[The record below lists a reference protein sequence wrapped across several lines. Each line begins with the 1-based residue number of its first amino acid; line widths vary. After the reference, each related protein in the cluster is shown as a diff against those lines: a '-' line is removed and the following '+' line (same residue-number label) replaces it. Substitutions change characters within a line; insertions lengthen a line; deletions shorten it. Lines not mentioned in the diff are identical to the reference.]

1 MAILVNG
8 VKIDLDKFPDGTFN
22 LKPDTEAIRK
32 NATTFPCANGAL
44 EGVEFWHRIMWRYER
59 EEELVALI
67 YITKF
72 IREQMGDSYVSL
84 FMPYIPN
91 ARQDRCHGTDVVFTL
106 RYFAEIINS
115 LKFYSVTVY
124 DPHSDVSSQL
134 IRNIS
139 VCEVNGFIWHV
150 TQRIADPDLVF
161 YYPDAGAKK
170 RYSSVSDALGHPCCT
185 GCKKRDFDTGKI
197 LGLEIENSEIVRGK
211 NVLIVDDICSRG
223 GTAYYSALA
232 LKEAGA
238 NDIYCYFTHCENSI
252 FDGQLLTSDVVKKIF
267 TTDSAFTR
275 KHESEKIECF
285 VNFVDAETNENE
297 TGESK

>member
-8 VKIDLDKFPDGTFN
+8 IKIGLDKFPDGTFN
-22 LKPDTEAIRK
+22 LKPDAEAIRK
-32 NATTFPCANGAL
+32 NATTFPSANGAF

-84 FMPYIPN
+84 FLPYIPN

-134 IRNIS
+134 IRNID
-139 VCEVNGFIWHV
+139 VLDAEGFIRYAA
-150 TQRIADPDLVF
+150 TSIADPDLVF

-170 RYSSVSDALGHPCCT
+170 RYSSVSDALGYPCCT
-185 GCKKRDFDTGKI
+185 GCKKRDFENGRNHPQPLCAGWLRARPKYRLYALRCLRKGAYRRSRSHSGSVQASR
-197 LGLEIENSEIVRGK
+197 LGR
-211 NVLIVDDICSRG
+211 
-223 GTAYYSALA
+223 TASAKQSHRVPL
-232 LKEAGA
+232 
-238 NDIYCYFTHCENSI
+238 
-252 FDGQLLTSDVVKKIF
+252 
-267 TTDSAFTR
+267 
-275 KHESEKIECF
+275 
-285 VNFVDAETNENE
+285 
-297 TGESK
+297 

>member
-8 VKIDLDKFPDGTFN
+8 IKINLDKFPDGTFN
-22 LKPDTEAIRK
+22 LKPDAEAIREK
-32 NATTFPCANGAL
+32 AAIIPSTNGYF
-44 EGVEFWHRIMWRYER
+44 EGFDYVHLITWRYEC
-59 EEELVALI
+59 EEELIALI

-72 IREQMGDSYVSL
+72 IREQMGDSEISL
-84 FMPYIPN
+84 FLPYIPN

-106 RYFAEIINS
+106 RYFAELINS
-115 LKFYSVTVY
+115 LKYNTVTVY
-124 DPHSDVSSQL
+124 DPHSDVSSRL
-134 IRNIS
+134 IRNID
-139 VCEVNGFIWHV
+139 VLDAEGFIRYAA
-150 TQRIADPDLVF
+150 TSIADPDLVI

-170 RYSSVSDALGHPCCT
+170 RYSRVSDALGYPCCT

-267 TTDSAFTR
+267 TTDSVFTR
-275 KHESEKIECF
+275 KHECEKIECF
-285 VNFVDAETNENE
+285 VNFIDAETDENK
-297 TGESK
+297 TGESE